1 LTAATLILIHA
12 TGVILYK
19 LQYPE
24 TTLLDAFNVATVLIF
39 DGYSNMFAQL
49 KLPFRISL
57 WMLLFSLMM
66 TMAGAVV
73 MGMLYAFLTARVL
86 SARLQFRHRPAR
98 IPRSRHVVVIGMG
111 PLGRR
116 VAGCSWIWTSPWWP

>member
-1 LTAATLILIHA
+1 
-12 TGVILYK
+12 
-19 LQYPE
+19 
-24 TTLLDAFNVATVLIF
+24 
-39 DGYSNMFAQL
+39 MFAQL

-73 MGMLYAFLTARVL
+73 TGMLYAFLTARVL
-86 SARLQFRHRPAR
+86 SARLDFHRRPAR

-116 VAGCSWIWTSPWWP
+116 VAGLLADLEQPVVAVTDSEVDHGVLPKIPVITGEPRENMA